1 MNNWISLIFTVTG
14 SHQLNF
20 RTVHLLTLSSA
31 CEYCFASTSIE
42 QVKEIHQLNIENYT
56 LKFQF
61 DHRVNFFHLLYD
73 LKKSE
78 TGIFSNLAIHKN
90 KIK

>member
-1 MNNWISLIFTVTG
+1 MRHLCSSVT
-14 SHQLNF
+14 
-20 RTVHLLTLSSA
+20 
-31 CEYCFASTSIE
+31 E

-61 DHRVNFFHLLYD
+61 DHLLNFFHLLFD